1 MMPSYSS
8 STPVFLVFSFKDVKN
23 SRGGACL
30 RGKLLDFGLDA
41 ENLRWLWI
49 MYEEKFNMTLE
60 IHALNLCLDAGID
73 LGLFP

>member
-1 MMPSYSS
+1 M
-8 STPVFLVFSFKDVKN
+8 
-23 SRGGACL
+23 

-73 LGLFP
+73 LDLFP